1 MGDKMT
7 INELIS
13 DGIVVD
19 GPAHQSQNYS
29 ERARRNLWLQMSR
42 MGAYSDTKEVPII
55 VRGEGTRIYDA
66 NGTEYFDGI
75 SGLFTNMLGHGR
87 TDIGAAAAEQISQLA
102 YFPLWTYA
110 HPKAIE
116 LAEKLASLAPGDLNR
131 VFFTTGGGE
140 AIESAWKLARQYHKM
155 RGDTD
160 RYKVISRDIAY
171 HGTTMGA
178 LTITSLD
185 PYRQP
190 FEPLVPGA
198 VKVPAVNF
206 YRAEQHADDFEAFGL
221 WSAHQIEEAI
231 LREGPETIAAVF
243 LEPVQNAGGCFTP
256 PPGYWQ
262 SVREIC
268 DRYGVILVSDEVICA
283 FGRLGS
289 WFGGIKYDFV
299 PDIIC
304 CAKGLSSGYAPIGA
318 MIVSD
323 RIAEPFQHDDTSF
336 IHGFTWSGHPVSCAI
351 ALRSIEIFE
360 TEHVL
365 ENVQANEDYFH
376 DSLMALKEIPIVGD
390 VRGTGYFWGIELV
403 KNQETKETWAGQDA
417 ERLLRG
423 YVSPEMFRRGLIC
436 RSDDRG
442 DPVVQ
447 LAPPLISTREDIDFM
462 VGTLREVFTGAVKHA
477 I

>member
-7 INELIS
+7 INEIIS
-13 DGIVVD
+13 DGITVSSPD
-19 GPAHQSQNYS
+19 HASYGYS
-29 ERARRNLWLQMSR
+29 ERARRHLWLQMSR
-42 MGAYSDTKEVPII
+42 MGAYSETNEVPIM
-55 VRGEGTRIYDA
+55 VRGEGTHVWDA
-66 NGTEYFDGI
+66 NGKKYFDGL

-87 TDIGAAAAEQISQLA
+87 SDIGAAAAEQISTMA

-116 LAEKLASLAPGDLNR
+116 LAEKIASLAPGDLNR

-140 AIESAWKLARQYHKM
+140 AVESAWKLARQYHKL

-160 RYKVISRDIAY
+160 RYKVISRDVAY
-171 HGTTMGA
+171 HGTTLGA
-178 LTITSLD
+178 LTITSLED
-185 PYRQP
+185 YRTP

-206 YRAEQHADDFEAFGL
+206 YRAEKFADDFEAFGL
-221 WSAHQIEEAI
+221 WSAKHIEEAI

-256 PPGYWQ
+256 PRGYWQ

-268 DRYGVILVSDEVICA
+268 DRYGVLLVSDEVICA
-283 FGRLGS
+283 FGRLGT
-289 WFGGIKYDFV
+289 WFGGQKYDFV

-323 RIAEPFQHDDTSF
+323 RIAEPFQHGDTSF
-336 IHGFTWSGHPVSCAI
+336 IHGFTWAGHPVSCAI
-351 ALRSIEIFE
+351 ALKSIEIIE
-360 TEHVL
+360 DEHVL
-365 ENVQANEDYFH
+365 ENVLANEDYFR
-376 DSLMALKEIPIVGD
+376 DSLESLKEIPIVGD

-403 KNQETKETWAGQDA
+403 KDQTSKETWAGEDA

-447 LAPPLISTREDIDFM
+447 LAPPLISTRDDIDFM
-462 VGTLREVFTGAVKHA
+462 VGTLREVFTGAAALH

>member
-1 MGDKMT
+1 
-7 INELIS
+7 
-13 DGIVVD
+13 
-19 GPAHQSQNYS
+19 
-29 ERARRNLWLQMSR
+29 
-42 MGAYSDTKEVPII
+42 MGAYSETNEIPIM
-55 VRGEGTRIYDA
+55 VRGEGTKIYDA
-66 NGTEYFDGI
+66 NGTEYFDGL

-87 TDIGAAAAEQISQLA
+87 HDIGEAAAKQIGELGF
-102 YFPLWTYA
+102 FPLWTYA
-110 HPKAIE
+110 HPTAIE

-131 VFFTTGGGE
+131 VFFTTGGAE

-171 HGTTMGA
+171 HGTTLGA

-185 PYRQP
+185 PYRKP

-206 YRAEQHADDFEAFGL
+206 YRAEQFADDVDKFGL
-221 WSAHQIEEAI
+221 WSAQQIEEAI

-262 SVREIC
+262 AVREIC

-283 FGRLGS
+283 FGRLGT
-289 WFGGIKYDFV
+289 WFGGEKYDYV

-323 RIAEPFQHDDTSF
+323 RLAEPFQHDDTSF

-351 ALRSIEIFE
+351 ALKSIEIIE
-360 TEHVL
+360 NEHVL
-365 ENVQANEDYFH
+365 ENVLANQDYFR
-376 DSLMALKEIPIVGD
+376 DSLLALKDIPIVGD
-390 VRGTGYFWGIELV
+390 VRGTGYFWAVELV
-403 KNQETKETWAGQDA
+403 KDQETKETWAGTAA

-462 VGTLREVFTGAVKHA
+462 VGTMREVFTGAVKHTS
-477 I
+477 

>member
-1 MGDKMT
+1 MT
-7 INELIS
+7 INEIIS
-13 DGIVVD
+13 DGITVSSPD
-19 GPAHQSQNYS
+19 HASYGYS
-29 ERARRNLWLQMSR
+29 ERARRHLWLQMSR
-42 MGAYSDTKEVPII
+42 MGAYSETNEVPIM
-55 VRGEGTRIYDA
+55 VRGEGTHVWDA
-66 NGTEYFDGI
+66 NGKKYFDGL

-87 TDIGAAAAEQISQLA
+87 SDIGAAAAEQISTMA

-116 LAEKLASLAPGDLNR
+116 LAEKIASLAPGDLNR

-140 AIESAWKLARQYHKM
+140 AVESAWKLARQYHKL

-160 RYKVISRDIAY
+160 RYKVISRDVAY
-171 HGTTMGA
+171 HGTTLGA
-178 LTITSLD
+178 LTITSLED
-185 PYRQP
+185 YRTP

-206 YRAEQHADDFEAFGL
+206 YRAEKFADDFEAFGL
-221 WSAHQIEEAI
+221 WSAKHIEEAI

-256 PPGYWQ
+256 PRGYWQ

-268 DRYGVILVSDEVICA
+268 DRYGVLLVSDEVICA
-283 FGRLGS
+283 FGRLGT
-289 WFGGIKYDFV
+289 WFGGQKYDFV

-323 RIAEPFQHDDTSF
+323 RIAEPFQHGDTSF
-336 IHGFTWSGHPVSCAI
+336 IHGFTWAGHPVSCAI
-351 ALRSIEIFE
+351 ALKSIEIIE
-360 TEHVL
+360 DEHVL
-365 ENVQANEDYFH
+365 ENVLANEDYFR
-376 DSLMALKEIPIVGD
+376 DSLESLKEIPIVGD

-403 KNQETKETWAGQDA
+403 KDQTSKETWAGEDA

-447 LAPPLISTREDIDFM
+447 LAPPLISTRDDIDFM
-462 VGTLREVFTGAVKHA
+462 VGTLREVFTGAAALH

>member
-7 INELIS
+7 INEIIS
-13 DGIVVD
+13 DGITVSSPD
-19 GPAHQSQNYS
+19 HASYGYS
-29 ERARRNLWLQMSR
+29 ERARRHLWLQMSR
-42 MGAYSDTKEVPII
+42 MGAYSDTNEVPIM
-55 VRGEGTRIYDA
+55 VRGEGTHVWDA
-66 NGTEYFDGI
+66 NGKKYFDGL

-87 TDIGAAAAEQISQLA
+87 SDIGAAAAEQISTMA

-116 LAEKLASLAPGDLNR
+116 LAEKMASLAPGDLNR

-140 AIESAWKLARQYHKM
+140 AVESAWKLARQYHKL

-160 RYKVISRDIAY
+160 RYKVISRDVAY
-171 HGTTMGA
+171 HGTTLGA

-185 PYRQP
+185 DYRTP

-206 YRAEQHADDFEAFGL
+206 YRAEKFADNFEAFGL
-221 WSAHQIEEAI
+221 WSAKHIEEAI

-256 PPGYWQ
+256 PRGYWQ

-268 DRYGVILVSDEVICA
+268 DRYGVLLVSDEVICA
-283 FGRLGS
+283 FGRLGT
-289 WFGGIKYDFV
+289 WFGGQKYDFV

-323 RIAEPFQHDDTSF
+323 RIAEPFQHGDTSF
-336 IHGFTWSGHPVSCAI
+336 IHGFTWAGHPVSCAI
-351 ALRSIEIFE
+351 ALKSIEIIE
-360 TEHVL
+360 DEHVL
-365 ENVQANEDYFH
+365 ENVLANEDYFR
-376 DSLMALKEIPIVGD
+376 DSLESLKEIPIIGD
-390 VRGTGYFWGIELV
+390 VRGTGYFWAIELV
-403 KNQETKETWAGQDA
+403 KDQTSKETWAGQDA

-447 LAPPLISTREDIDFM
+447 LAPPLISTRDDIDFM
-462 VGTLREVFTGAVKHA
+462 VGTLREVFTGAAALH

>member
-1 MGDKMT
+1 MT
-7 INELIS
+7 IHEMIT
-13 DGIVVD
+13 DGVTVTN
-19 GPAHQSQNYS
+19 PEHESHTFS

-42 MGAYSDTKEVPII
+42 MGSYSETNEIPIM
-55 VRGEGTRIYDA
+55 VRGEGTYVFDA
-66 NGTEYFDGI
+66 NGKRYFDGL
-75 SGLFTNMLGHGR
+75 SGLFTNSLGHGR
-87 TDIGAAAAEQISQLA
+87 TDIGQAAATQIGELGF
-102 YFPLWTYA
+102 FPLWTYA
-110 HPKAIE
+110 HPRAIE
-116 LAEKLASLAPGDLNR
+116 LAEKIASLTPGDLNR

-140 AIESAWKLARQYHKM
+140 AVESAWKLARQYHRL

-160 RYKVISRDIAY
+160 RYKVISRDVAY

-185 PYRQP
+185 GYRKQ

-198 VKVPAVNF
+198 VKVPTTNF
-206 YRAEQHADDFEAFGL
+206 YRTPEHADDFEAFGL
-221 WSAHQIEEAI
+221 WSAAQIEEAI

-243 LEPVQNAGGCFTP
+243 LEPVQNAGGCFVP

-262 SVREIC
+262 KVREIC
-268 DRYGVILVSDEVICA
+268 DRYGVILVSDEVICG
-283 FGRLGS
+283 FGRLGE
-289 WFGGIKYDFV
+289 WFGSHKYNYV
-299 PDIIC
+299 PDIITV
-304 CAKGLSSGYAPIGA
+304 AKGITAGYAPLGA

-323 RIAEPFQHDDTSF
+323 RLYEPFMDEDAF
-336 IHGFTWSGHPVSCAI
+336 MHGFTWSGHPVSCAI
-351 ALRSIEIFE
+351 ALKTIDIIE
-360 TEHVL
+360 TEGVL
-365 ENVQANEDYFH
+365 ENVRANEAYFR
-376 DSLMALKEIPIVGD
+376 DSLNALREIPIVGD

-403 KNQETKETWAGQDA
+403 KDQTTKETWQGEAA

-462 VGTLREVFTGAVKHA
+462 VNTLRDVFTGATKLV
-477 I
+477 

>member
-1 MGDKMT
+1 MS
-7 INELIS
+7 INEIFT
-13 DGIVVD
+13 DGIAVS
-19 GPAHQSQNYS
+19 GEHQVSHSYS

-42 MGAYSDTKEVPII
+42 MGSYSDQNEVPII
-55 VRGEGTRIYDA
+55 VRGQGTRVYDA
-66 NGTEYFDGI
+66 NGKEYFDGI
-75 SGLFTNMLGHGR
+75 SGLFTNALGHGR
-87 TDIGAAAAEQISQLA
+87 PEFAVAAAESINTLTF
-102 YFPLWTYA
+102 FPIWTYA

-131 VFFTTGGGE
+131 VFFTTGGAE
-140 AIESAWKLARQYHKM
+140 ANESAWKLARQYHKM

-178 LTITSLD
+178 LTITSLEN
-185 PYRQP
+185 YRQP

-206 YRAEQHADDFEAFGL
+206 YRAEKHAGDFEAFGL
-221 WSAHQIEEAI
+221 WSAQQIEEAL
-231 LREGPETIAAVF
+231 LREGPETVAAVF

-283 FGRLGS
+283 FGRLGT
-289 WFGGIKYDFV
+289 WFGGQKYDYV
-299 PDIIC
+299 PDIIT
-304 CAKGLSSGYAPIGA
+304 CAKGITAGYAPLGA

-323 RIAEPFQHDDTSF
+323 RLAEPFQDGDVAF
-336 IHGFTWSGHPVSCAI
+336 QHGFTWAGHPLSATM
-351 ALRSIEIFE
+351 ALTSIGIIER
-360 TEHVL
+360 EHILDNVL
-365 ENVQANEDYFH
+365 DNQDYFRQ
-376 DSLMALKEIPIVGD
+376 SLNDLKDIPIVGD
-390 VRGTGYFWGIELV
+390 VRGTGYFWGVELV
-403 KNQETKETWAGQDA
+403 KDQETKETWQGEEA

-423 YVSPEMFRRGLIC
+423 FVSPEMFRRGLIC

-462 VGTLREVFTGAVKHA
+462 VGTLRDVFTEAVQRQL
-477 I
+477 

>member
-1 MGDKMT
+1 MT
-7 INELIS
+7 LHEIIS
-13 DGIVVD
+13 DGV
-19 GPAHQSQNYS
+19 AASSSSRESHTLS
-29 ERARRNLWLQMSR
+29 ESARRNLWLEVSR
-42 MGAYSDTKEVPII
+42 MGAYSETNEIPII
-55 VRGEGTRIYDA
+55 VRGEGTHVWDA
-66 NGTEYFDGI
+66 NGNRYFDGL
-75 SGLFTNMLGHGR
+75 SGLFTNQLGHGR
-87 TDIGAAAAEQISQLA
+87 TEIAEAAAKQMTELA

-116 LAEKLASLAPGDLNR
+116 LAEKIAQLAPGDLNR
-131 VFFTTGGGE
+131 VFFTTGGGD
-140 AIESAWKLARQYHKM
+140 AVESAWKLARQYHRL

-185 PYRQP
+185 SYREPY
-190 FEPLVPGA
+190 EPLVPGA
-198 VKVPAVNF
+198 IKIPNTNF
-206 YRAEQHADDFEAFGL
+206 YHATEWASDYEAFGL
-221 WSAHQIEEAI
+221 WSARQIEEAI
-231 LREGPETIAAVF
+231 LREGPDTIAAVF

-256 PPGYWQ
+256 PPGYWKE
-262 SVREIC
+262 VREIC
-268 DRYGVILVSDEVICA
+268 DRYGVVLVSDEVICA
-283 FGRLGS
+283 FGRLGT
-289 WFGGIKYDFV
+289 WFGGQKYDYV

-304 CAKGLSSGYAPIGA
+304 CAKGLTAGYAPLGA

-323 RIAEPFQHDDTSF
+323 RLAEPFQQGDTSF
-336 IHGFTWSGHPVSCAI
+336 IHGFTWAGHPVSCAV
-351 ALRSIEIFE
+351 ALKSIEIFE

-365 ENVQANEDYFH
+365 ENVLANQEYFQK
-376 DSLMALKEIPIVGD
+376 SLESLYDLPIVGD

-403 KNQETKETWAGQDA
+403 KDQASRESFVGDEA

-447 LAPPLISTREDIDFM
+447 LAPPLISTRNDIDFM
-462 VGTLREVFTGAVKHA
+462 VGTLREVFDGALDH